1 MSCSDSL
8 PTYNSCDSC
17 VPTEKADRSAIQV
30 TQGSTENTAILLEKE
45 QVGSQDTTSLLTDK
59 KLSLVI
65 DIDQTILHAT
75 RDSNIYDWV
84 EKQKAT
90 EENEQWK
97 DIYTFTFGRD
107 NQLKLTLKLRPGLDD
122 FLKEMSQ
129 YYTLHIYTMG
139 SRLYADTITSLIDPD
154 GNLFGDRVMSR
165 TENKGSK
172 KKSLERFAHLDSS
185 KAVVLDDLAK
195 VWDDSPALVEIKP
208 YEFFCGTGDIN
219 TPTNSPAAEAN
230 NGNVKCLQS
239 ESSKEVTSSKPAYAS
254 DILNITESDNILAAI
269 KELLINIHVEY
280 FQQYEQDKAVSPKTA
295 DIIAELKSR
304 ILNDCQVSLSKQ
316 EDDLSKLAKSL
327 GARCSEDVTTQ
338 TTHLVTKFDKPDILD
353 AAAIG
358 YPDVKIVD
366 ESWILESGW
375 HWRKQDESTFLIV
388 SDKDGEEFF
397 DSKEYQE
404 EEEEE
409 EEEFFDCENEDE
421 AEQPGQPEPAEEKE
435 DKRETK
441 DQQDDQERKDGN
453 ATMHKQKRKLEE
465 CESFSQ
471 VDRPIHPKKRK
482 IREEGDKDPSHHV
495 EKLAECLRQKRKE
508 RDGEEE
514 DEEEGEEGEEDEG
527 EGEDKDEAEVDNGL
541 SHHIERLSECLRQK
555 RKERDTSED
564 EDEEEAT
571 SRPQKRRLLNDM

>member
-1 MSCSDSL
+1 
-8 PTYNSCDSC
+8 
-17 VPTEKADRSAIQV
+17 
-30 TQGSTENTAILLEKE
+30 
-45 QVGSQDTTSLLTDK
+45 
-59 KLSLVI
+59 
-65 DIDQTILHAT
+65 
-75 RDSNIYDWV
+75 
-84 EKQKAT
+84 
-90 EENEQWK
+90 
-97 DIYTFTFGRD
+97 
-107 NQLKLTLKLRPGLDD
+107 
-122 FLKEMSQ
+122 
-129 YYTLHIYTMG
+129 
-139 SRLYADTITSLIDPD
+139 
-154 GNLFGDRVMSR
+154 
-165 TENKGSK
+165 
-172 KKSLERFAHLDSS
+172 
-185 KAVVLDDLAK
+185 
-195 VWDDSPALVEIKP
+195 
-208 YEFFCGTGDIN
+208 
-219 TPTNSPAAEAN
+219 
-230 NGNVKCLQS
+230 
-239 ESSKEVTSSKPAYAS
+239 
-254 DILNITESDNILAAI
+254 
-269 KELLINIHVEY
+269 LLINIHVEY

-366 ESWILESGW
+366 ESWIPESGW
-375 HWRKQDESTFLIV
+375 HWRKQDESTFLI
-388 SDKDGEEFF
+388 
-397 DSKEYQE
+397 
-404 EEEEE
+404 
-409 EEEFFDCENEDE
+409 
-421 AEQPGQPEPAEEKE
+421 PGQPEPAEEKE
-435 DKRETK
+435 DKREIK
-441 DQQDDQERKDGN
+441 DQQEDQERKDGN

-514 DEEEGEEGEEDEG
+514 DEEEDEGEEGEEGEEDEDKDED

-564 EDEEEAT
+564 EDEAT

>member
-8 PTYNSCDSC
+8 PTYNSRDSC
-17 VPTEKADRSAIQV
+17 VSTEKADRSAIQV
-30 TQGSTENTAILLEKE
+30 TQDSTENTPILLEKE
-45 QVGSQDTTSLLTDK
+45 QVGDQDTTPLLTDK

-122 FLKEMSQ
+122 FLKELSQ

-139 SRLYADTITSLIDPD
+139 SRLYADTITSLVDPD

-208 YEFFCGTGDIN
+208 YEFFCGIGDIN

-230 NGNVKCLQS
+230 NGNVECLQP
-239 ESSKEVTSSKPAYAS
+239 ESSKEAASSKPAYAS
-254 DILNITESDNILAAI
+254 DILNITESDDILAAI
-269 KELLINIHVEY
+269 KQLLINVHAEY
-280 FQQYEQDKAVSPKTA
+280 FRQCEQDKTASPKTA

-316 EDDLSKLAKSL
+316 EDGLSRLTKSL
-327 GARCSEDVTTQ
+327 GAECSEYVTTK
-338 TTHLVTKFDKPDILD
+338 TTHLITKFDKPDILD

-358 YPDVKIVD
+358 YPDAKIVD
-366 ESWILESGW
+366 ESWILESNW
-375 HWRKQDESTFLIV
+375 YWRKQDESTFLIV

-404 EEEEE
+404 EEEE
-409 EEEFFDCENEDE
+409 FFDCENEDE
-421 AEQPGQPEPAEEKE
+421 AEQPGQPEQAEEKE
-435 DKRETK
+435 DKKENK
-441 DQQDDQERKDGN
+441 DQQEDQERKDGN

-465 CESFSQ
+465 CESISQ

-482 IREEGDKDPSHHV
+482 IRAEEDSDLSHHV
-495 EKLAECLRQKRKE
+495 EKLA
-508 RDGEEE
+508 
-514 DEEEGEEGEEDEG
+514 
-527 EGEDKDEAEVDNGL
+527 
-541 SHHIERLSECLRQK
+541 ECLRQK

-564 EDEEEAT
+564 EDEEETA
-571 SRPQKRRLLNDM
+571 SRSQKRRLLNDM